1 MFAEAPS
8 LNGNGQA
15 FGTTGNIGPRPQS
28 VTAYTGGLV
37 LTGYGFSFGAEYTF
51 GQYIGSSVG
60 RTALNA
66 GLDDSN
72 HYLIGATYTMGPM
85 VFGAVFGQ
93 GTQSNGVRNNGT
105 GAAPIFVDLDDR
117 KQTVWGV
124 GVAYNLAP
132 GLVLF
137 GLYNNVNDEN
147 VPTSA
152 PSNARYAGVGTGT
165 TLASF
170 SGSNTR
176 TINIGVVGVRLAF

>member
-1 MFAEAPS
+1 
-8 LNGNGQA
+8 
-15 FGTTGNIGPRPQS
+15 
-28 VTAYTGGLV
+28 
-37 LTGYGFSFGAEYTF
+37 
-51 GQYIGSSVG
+51 
-60 RTALNA
+60 
-66 GLDDSN
+66 
-72 HYLIGATYTMGPM
+72 MGPM